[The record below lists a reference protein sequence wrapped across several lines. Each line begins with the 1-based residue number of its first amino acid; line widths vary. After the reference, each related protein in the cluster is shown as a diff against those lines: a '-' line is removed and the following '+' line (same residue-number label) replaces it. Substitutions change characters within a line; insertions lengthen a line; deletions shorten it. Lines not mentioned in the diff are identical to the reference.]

1 MKYTFD
7 ILSQI
12 SDMFPQMSSTEEKLA
27 SFILADPQK
36 AVSLSISDLADQCG
50 VSIST
55 VSRFCRHLSLNGYQD
70 FRLELMRSLAVS
82 SAADAPESQE
92 INSDDS
98 VPALISKMTALYS
111 YAYAK
116 TVSGIDV
123 AAFSRIAD
131 MIDAAAD
138 VHFVGTGN
146 MLPIALAAK
155 LQFMSVSSKFHCN
168 LDSASQALST
178 SLMDENSLVIIFTYT
193 GEYISSTEIAKFAR
207 ARNAKVVAITRY
219 SQSKIIGYCDEVLL
233 CYVIGSSRQ
242 YSALPVCAG
251 MQFIVDLL
259 FTEYCRRN
267 PQITAENREKTIG
280 FIIGQS

>member
-98 VPALISKMTALYS
+98 VPALISKMTAL
-111 YAYAK
+111 
-116 TVSGIDV
+116 
-123 AAFSRIAD
+123 
-131 MIDAAAD
+131 
-138 VHFVGTGN
+138 
-146 MLPIALAAK
+146 
-155 LQFMSVSSKFHCN
+155 
-168 LDSASQALST
+168 
-178 SLMDENSLVIIFTYT
+178 
-193 GEYISSTEIAKFAR
+193 
-207 ARNAKVVAITRY
+207 
-219 SQSKIIGYCDEVLL
+219 
-233 CYVIGSSRQ
+233 
-242 YSALPVCAG
+242 
-251 MQFIVDLL
+251 
-259 FTEYCRRN
+259 
-267 PQITAENREKTIG
+267 
-280 FIIGQS
+280 